1 MLRPPVTALSSPSLR
16 GRRHAVAAS
25 SLVLAAIVMMAS
37 GPFADAG
44 VSGRDGWQQHSTSIL
59 GPGVT
64 FTSEAAGG
72 PVSAMTVEVEPGA
85 PVRFLPV
92 LSGDRVDGGREV
104 VSSMCHRANA
114 LACVNA
120 NFPVCPGCGDP
131 FGGVVADG
139 VLLRSPD
146 PIQDQVSII
155 GGRFTSVPFE
165 WRAGLQALV
174 PGGPTLAADAVN
186 TRIVPDGIVLYSPS
200 YGTRTPAPSGAFELV
215 VRAPQPL
222 RTGSDVRQQ
231 AEMLH
236 THNAGNAPIPRD
248 GYVLSGVGAG
258 ADRLWAFVENYKSV
272 WVELFAST
280 PDGLSQSFSGHPV
293 LIRDGARVNLDPG
306 DPKVVNRHPRT
317 LVGWNDQGKVWL
329 VVVDGRQN
337 HSRGMDLAEASEHL
351 LALGATDGMNLD
363 GGGSSTMVTSCG
375 HEHWCAR
382 NQPSDGR
389 ERAVWVGLA
398 VVGPSPAD
406 VAAAATPPPPPP
418 TTVPPTTLPPTTVP
432 VTVPDVPA
440 APVVAASA
448 DAASTAVTDPAPAAE
463 ADAGVMVDRVVVAL
477 PDRIEPQPAS
487 LDRVEIATG
496 FVELPAPASPA
507 TTLPPLAVGLAAF
520 AVAVE
525 SAALR
530 RLLAIGAL
538 PGWVVDG
545 ASTGFRTVRARL
557 TPMVGATGETL
568 AWARSV
574 RRSRR
579 N

>member
-1 MLRPPVTALSSPSLR
+1 ML
-16 GRRHAVAAS
+16 AA
-25 SLVLAAIVMMAS
+25 LVLLVG
-37 GPFADAG
+37 GPIADAG
-44 VSGRDGWQQHSTSIL
+44 VGGRDGWDTRETAVL
-59 GPGVT
+59 GPGVRY
-64 FTSEAAGG
+64 TSEATSG
-72 PVSAMTVEVEPGA
+72 PVSSMTVEVEAGA

-92 LSGDRVDGGREV
+92 LSSDRIDGGREV

-120 NFPVCPGCGDP
+120 NFPVCPSCGDP

-139 VLLRSPD
+139 VLVRSPD

-155 GGRFTSVPFE
+155 DGRFTSVPFE

-174 PGGPTLAADAVN
+174 PGGPTLAADGVN
-186 TRIVPDGIVLYSPS
+186 TRIIPDGIVLYSPD
-200 YGTRTPAPSGAFELV
+200 YGARTPAPSGAFELV
-215 VRAPQPL
+215 VRAPQEL

-231 AEMLH
+231 AEMLY
-236 THNAGNAPIPRD
+236 THNAGNASIPRD

-258 ADRLWAFVENYKSV
+258 ADELWAFVENYKSV
-272 WVELFAST
+272 WIELFSST

-329 VVVDGRQN
+329 VVVDGRQK

-351 LALGATDGMNLD
+351 LALGATEGMNLD

-375 HEHWCAR
+375 HESWCAR
-382 NQPSDGR
+382 NLPSDGR
-389 ERAVWVGLA
+389 ERSVWVGLA
-398 VVGPSPAD
+398 VVGPSPAE
-406 VAAAATPPPPPP
+406 VAAASAPPPPPP
-418 TTVPPTTLPPTTVP
+418 PPPPTTLPPTTVP
-432 VTVPDVPA
+432 PTTVPVTVPVEL

-448 DAASTAVTDPAPAAE
+448 DAAPVTEASTAGEPETPAA
-463 ADAGVMVDRVVVAL
+463 APDRVVVAL
-477 PDRIEPQPAS
+477 PDRAEPQPAA
-487 LDRVEIATG
+487 LDRAEIASG
-496 FVELPAPASPA
+496 FVEVPVPVSPA

-530 RLLAIGAL
+530 RLLAIGAV
-538 PGWVVDG
+538 PAWVLDG
-545 ASTGFRTVRARL
+545 AANGFSVARARVAP
-557 TPMVGATGETL
+557 TVEAAGE
-568 AWARSV
+568 AFDWARTV

-579 N
+579 S